1 MLQSWALMVTK
12 SDKEKTV
19 DELKDKFS
27 RAKSVYST
35 TQLGLSV
42 KQITSLRDEIRS
54 IGGEF
59 KIAKNTLFKI
69 ASKGTQFEALTEGL
83 KGPSAFLFCY
93 DDAVVPAS
101 KVKDFSKGNGDKVS
115 LIGANIDGQ
124 TYDQAQTTKVINLPS
139 KEVLLSQIAG
149 MLVQPTSQIAGL
161 LGASAS
167 DIASI
172 LKQLSEKGDAAKTVK
187 EFSVSSATTVES
199 ASPAS
204 EEDNSNKEDIKE

>member
-1 MLQSWALMVTK
+1 MLQSLTLMVTK
-12 SDKEKTV
+12 SHKEKTV

-35 TQLGLSV
+35 KQLGLSV
-42 KQITSLRDEIRS
+42 KQITGLRNEIRS

-59 KIAKNTLFKI
+59 KIAKNTLFRI
-69 ASKGTQFEALTEGL
+69 AAKGTQFEELANQL

-93 DDAVVPAS
+93 EDEVSPAS
-101 KVKDFSKGNGDKVS
+101 KVKDFSKENGDKVT
-115 LIGANIDGQ
+115 LEGANIDGQ

-172 LKQLSEKGDAAKTVK
+172 LKQLSEKGDGAKTVK
-187 EFSVSSATTVES
+187 EFSVSGETTTVES
-199 ASPAS
+199 ASSSS
-204 EEDNSNKEDIKE
+204 EGSEGENKE